1 MAWWTQSGL
10 TTTIAHDALN
20 GGGDLLT
27 NRMAA
32 VNPMNIGTRPIT
44 RDDGKFWNVVG
55 DGTVPLEYLAAVT
68 RPTSGA
74 CVALVRP
81 NGNCVMQSTA
91 DSSAYMMYYTASD
104 NRWRT
109 QAGDFDVA
117 GGGVDQW
124 QCVGLWWNSTT
135 YRYYLNNAWADVAHP
150 SSGVLP
156 PTLKGARYS
165 NGYNMNGRLAG
176 MGVWSGTVT
185 LALLQNIESMMR
197 SELASTGTFQS
208 VLRGDAR
215 ALVKAGDQ
223 GDGDVYARVSTDKR
237 LYLNIYQGGATSIS
251 GVVTIEN
258 VPAARRVRLYDRANG
273 LLVAE
278 TFSSITG
285 AYSFH
290 NLDGDREYFA
300 VAHDHLR
307 VYNAVVQDMLKE
319 A

>member
-55 DGTVPLEYLAAVT
+55 DGATPLEYTTQVT

-74 CVALVRP
+74 CVALIKPSGATVLQ
-81 NGNCVMQSTA
+81 VAA
-91 DSSAYMMYYTASD
+91 DGSMYMMCLNSSAEWTDYASGFPV
-104 NRWRT
+104 
-109 QAGDFDVA
+109 ASPGFDV
-117 GGGVDQW
+117 W

-135 YRYYLNNAWADVAHP
+135 YRYYINNAWADVAHP
-150 SSGVLP
+150 SAGVMP
-156 PTLKGARYS
+156 ANLKGS
-165 NGYNMNGRLAG
+165 HLSHPYNVNGRLAG

-197 SELASTGTFQS
+197 SELASTGTFQGT
-208 VLRGDAR
+208 LRGDAR
-215 ALVKAGDQ
+215 ATVSAGEQ
-223 GDGDVYARVSTDKR
+223 GSGDVYARVSNDKR
-237 LYLNIYQGGATSIS
+237 LYLNIYNGGATSIS

-258 VPAARRVRLYDRANG
+258 VPAARRVRLYDRHSG

-278 TFSSITG
+278 TFSTSNG
-285 AYSFH
+285 AYTFN
-290 NLDGDREYFA
+290 NLNSDREYFA

-307 VYNAVVQDMLKE
+307 VYNAVIQDMLKE

>member
-1 MAWWTQSGL
+1 MAWWTQAGL
-10 TTTIAHDALN
+10 TTTIAHDAVN
-20 GGGDLLT
+20 GGGSTLI

-32 VNPMNIGTRPIT
+32 VNPMNIGNLPIT
-44 RDDGKFWNVVG
+44 QDDGGFWNVVG
-55 DGTVPLEYLAAVT
+55 DGSTALEYNAQVT

-74 CVALVRP
+74 CVALVKPRQ
-81 NGNCVMQSTA
+81 NTILQVSA
-91 DSSAYMMYYTASD
+91 DDSMYMMYLNSSAEWTDYNGAFPVASP
-104 NRWRT
+104 
-109 QAGDFDVA
+109 GFDV
-117 GGGVDQW
+117 W

-135 YRYYLNNAWADVAHP
+135 YRYYINNAWADVAHP
-150 SSGVLP
+150 SAGVMP
-156 PTLKGARYS
+156 ANLKGIHYGS
-165 NGYNMNGRLAG
+165 GYNCAGRFAG

-197 SELASTGTFQS
+197 SELASTGTLQG
-208 VLRGDAR
+208 VNRGDAR
-215 ALVKAGDQ
+215 ALVSAGTQ
-223 GDGDVYARVSTDKR
+223 GSGDVYARVSNDKR
-237 LYLNIYQGGATSIS
+237 LYLNVYQGGATSIS
-251 GVVTIEN
+251 GTVTIEN
-258 VPAARRVRLYDRANG
+258 VPAARRVRLYDRHSG

-278 TFSSITG
+278 TFSSVTG